1 MLQIMT
7 VDGGLQAGKSS
18 AWFVYLILCG
28 DGSLYTG
35 ITTDVERRLFEH
47 QQGMPR
53 GARYLRGRGPLQ
65 VVYRMAA
72 GNRSQASV
80 LECRIKRLPKHEKQR
95 LIAGE
100 LELLL

>member
-1 MLQIMT
+1 MT
-7 VDGGLQAGKSS
+7 VEGGLDGGKLSP
-18 AWFVYLILCG
+18 WFVYLILCG

-35 ITTDVERRLFEH
+35 ITTDVERRLLEH

-65 VVYRMAA
+65 VVYQMAA
-72 GNRSQASV
+72 ANRSQASI
-80 LECRIKRLPKHEKQR
+80 LECRIKRLPRLEKQR

-100 LELLL
+100 LELTL

>member
-1 MLQIMT
+1 MT
-7 VDGGLQAGKSS
+7 VDGGLDGGKSS
-18 AWFVYLILCG
+18 PWFVYLILCG

-35 ITTDVERRLFEH
+35 ITTDVERRLLEH

-65 VVYRMAA
+65 VVYQMAA
-72 GNRSQASV
+72 ANRSQASI
-80 LECRIKRLPKHEKQR
+80 LECRIKRLHRQEKQR

-100 LELLL
+100 LELTL